1 MLTKARVGRPV
12 GRPLLTPADAEA
24 DVHPSPVA
32 LSEVEGQVGLGRPLR
47 TLPPENRP
55 FGPALDQRFLYPSR
69 SHSRTVNDVH
79 QALRRRDG
87 LIVVTGDAG
96 TGKTLLC
103 RTLLHEMQGAAFVS
117 VVLDPRVAEDDLIAH
132 VLVDFGV
139 ARADRPI
146 PAPVRRRALTAALQ
160 GFLRELIP
168 ANAYAVIII
177 DEAQHLSPG
186 VFELLR
192 LLMNFETDEAKLL
205 QVVLVGQRDLDQRL
219 REPDVQGLA
228 QRVARRCEMEPLSGF
243 EVKRYIERRL
253 STAQHF
259 AGSWPGTFTLS
270 ATRAV
275 SAVSKGVPRVVNQ
288 VCDLALEIGAE
299 RQTRVIDGRIVRAAA
314 RRLRM
319 ETPSRRWPWRMTAA
333 ATAVFTLVGAGAMA
347 WTRSQ
352 SAPAAVASIAT
363 SRPEAVRA
371 ELSSAF
377 PADASIGTLP
387 LSSSITV
394 MVGSFKT
401 PDRAATVAAQIQGLA
416 LPAFTRLRDGQ
427 WHQVVVGPY
436 LTTEEADAAQRG
448 LAAHGFTDS
457 RTIVEQPQVV
467 AQPAAEDRRAVLL
480 RSADRTS
487 LVLQLA
493 EEPQKVLTR
502 QVDGSTL
509 EIDLGPLVSEQP
521 AARLNALA
529 DMPVVSRVDLQ
540 SVTAAGRDPLMRAR
554 IALRDGNR
562 SDVRVVGRRVYV
574 DFIPAAVA
582 GRALSDPAQFA
593 GAEAPALQPQVVSK
607 RSAGASA
614 PASSSQERQPDQPDV
629 AARNDDARH
638 GDYEAAIRPV
648 VAQLTEA
655 ERFLLSATATPT
667 PEVLAALERM
677 LSDLQNTLRG
687 IEAPPAAKES
697 HVLLIAAISQAR
709 RAVEQDFSGD
719 RVMQARSAI
728 ALWTEAAQRKES

>member
-1 MLTKARVGRPV
+1 MLTKAVLAPR
-12 GRPLLTPADAEA
+12 
-24 DVHPSPVA
+24 A
-32 LSEVEGQVGLGRPLR
+32 LGE
-47 TLPPENRP
+47 RP

-69 SHSRTVNDVH
+69 SYARTVDDVK

-103 RTLLHEMQGAAFVS
+103 RTLLHEMAEAAFVS

-132 VLVDFGV
+132 ILVDFGV
-139 ARADRPI
+139 TRADLPI
-146 PAPVRRRALTAALQ
+146 PAQVRRRALTAALQ

-168 ANAYAVIII
+168 TNGYAVIII

-205 QVVLVGQRDLDQRL
+205 QVVLVGQRDLEQRL
-219 REPDVQGLA
+219 REPDVQALA
-228 QRVARRCEMEPLSGF
+228 QRVARRCEMEPLSRF

-275 SAVSKGVPRVVNQ
+275 TAVSKGVPRVVNQ
-288 VCDLALEIGAE
+288 VCDLALEIGQE
-299 RQTRVIDGRIVRAAA
+299 RETRVIDASMVRAAA
-314 RRLRM
+314 RRLHM
-319 ETPSRRWPWRMTAA
+319 ETASRQWPWRMTAA

-352 SAPAAVASIAT
+352 SAPAVVATVAPSSTGST
-363 SRPEAVRA
+363 SAASP
-371 ELSSAF
+371 STF
-377 PADASIGTLP
+377 PPDAAIGTLP
-387 LSSSITV
+387 LSGSITLS
-394 MVGSFKT
+394 VGSFRT
-401 PDRAATVAAQIQGLA
+401 PDRAAAVAAQIQGLA
-416 LPAFTRLRDGQ
+416 LPAFTRVRDGQ

-436 LTTEEADAAQRG
+436 LTAEEAAAAQRG

-457 RTIVEQPQVV
+457 RTLIEHPHVV
-467 AQPAAEDRRAVLL
+467 AESRPEDRRAVLL
-480 RSADRTS
+480 RSADRVS

-493 EEPQKVLTR
+493 EEPKKVLTR
-502 QVDGSTL
+502 QLEDSTL
-509 EIDLGPLVSEQP
+509 EIELGPVVSEQP
-521 AARLNALA
+521 AARLNASA

-540 SVTAAGRDPLMRAR
+540 SVTSGGRDPFMRAR
-554 IALRDGNR
+554 IGLRDNNR

-574 DFIPAAVA
+574 DF
-582 GRALSDPAQFA
+582 
-593 GAEAPALQPQVVSK
+593 APAFTEGRLKP
-607 RSAGASA
+607 A
-614 PASSSQERQPDQPDV
+614 PTSDV
-629 AARNDDARH
+629 AAGFSRPAREAAPVTPSPAPTVAPV
-638 GDYEAAIRPV
+638 DYEAAIQPV
-648 VAQLTEA
+648 LAQLTES
-655 ERFLLSATATPT
+655 ERFLLSATTSPT

-677 LSDLQNTLRG
+677 LSDLQTTLRA
-687 IEAPPAAKES
+687 IDAPPAAKES
-697 HVLLIAAISQAR
+697 HVLLIAAMSQAR
-709 RAVEQDFSGD
+709 RAVERDFSGD
-719 RVMQARSAI
+719 RVMQARQAI